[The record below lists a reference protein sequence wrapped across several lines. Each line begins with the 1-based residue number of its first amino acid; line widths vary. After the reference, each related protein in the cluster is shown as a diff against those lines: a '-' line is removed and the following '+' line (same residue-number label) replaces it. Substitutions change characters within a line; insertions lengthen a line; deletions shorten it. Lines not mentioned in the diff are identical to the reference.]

1 METSVKQ
8 PRKERLAELRK
19 KLADLNPDQRQA
31 LVEGVGVIT
40 VEGRS
45 LSVNN
50 QILLAFQHPKA
61 TIVGGFQQWKKAGR
75 TVRKGEHGSI
85 IWFPSIRQKEGEATE
100 ENRSQFP
107 HRHCFRHYS
116 NGSHHASKK
125 FVRMILYKSMCY
137 PFSLIID
144 NGFKLR

>member
-1 METSVKQ
+1 METTK
-8 PRKERLAELRK
+8 PRRERLAELRK

-85 IWFPSIRQKEGEATE
+85 IWFPTTKQKEGEATE
-100 ENRSQFP
+100 DIELNFLTGIVFDITQTDP
-107 HRHCFRHYS
+107 ITPQK
-116 NGSHHASKK
+116 NLPK
-125 FVRMILYKSMCY
+125 
-137 PFSLIID
+137 
-144 NGFKLR
+144 